1 MQGDYKRLQGE
12 KQERKVKTMQNDLE
26 ELKRYLPDYLQ
37 RRGVDIGKAS
47 RNNTVCPVCGGG
59 VKTGCFHYFPDTQK
73 VKCFSCDFNGDLF
86 DLIAQE
92 KGIDNAAAIQEARR
106 MYGSQ
111 TPQQMGG
118 GYNFTQNYTQ
128 NTPKTERK
136 EPQEDYSAFFLQ
148 AEKANDYQYLKGRG
162 ISENTQ
168 RRFHVGFVPD
178 WKSPQ
183 AIRTTQ
189 ERGGNPDN
197 LPTSPR
203 CIIPR
208 SRYNY
213 LARDTRSDLN
223 EDQRKFEK
231 QNAGRTSLFNADAL
245 KELSDF
251 TLVDTPGFDSGI
263 ENHNRA
269 LASYLG
275 NGSCFVLVI
284 SLEKGVV
291 DNPTLRFVHE
301 ISNYSDSLVVLLNKR
316 DKLIDAD
323 VQEIQESVRE
333 SLEFDGITTDVYC
346 VSKYDEDIS
355 SRLTEIISSFNVQYV
370 FDKQAGKMVLVQL
383 EEIKCIL
390 EMLLSQNQNI
400 SLFDYEK
407 ELHQLQQTKK
417 SIQEIFNRKKQEAES
432 DFPEKTEE
440 IKRNIKNALIN
451 CADDVISASMN
462 GGAQA
467 AEAVIVETIRPLLLQ
482 TFRDYTIEHLD
493 GIVCEMEN
501 QISSSTSKDS
511 EIVSSLLV
519 NTTENIKKMV
529 ENGTFARKVP
539 DENDMD
545 KIKEEKEDEF
555 NKIYHAVAGVLAIAT
570 DVISPWLEIVVVLA
584 PEIIRLA
591 QNLFGESEAE
601 KARKIYISSTVPQ
614 ILRQMNDSVMNA
626 MKESHSLLMDAL
638 NRELEEKIAFVDS
651 SIEETR
657 QRKNE
662 TEQKHQNYKA
672 MLERD
677 IAEIVKLENEVK
689 GR

>member
-1 MQGDYKRLQGE
+1 MIDKSYW
-12 KQERKVKTMQNDLE
+12 D
-26 ELKRYLPDYLQ
+26 
-37 RRGVDIGKAS
+37 DILDKAKS
-47 RNNTVCPVCGGG
+47 
-59 VKTGCFHYFPDTQK
+59 
-73 VKCFSCDFNGDLF
+73 
-86 DLIAQE
+86 
-92 KGIDNAAAIQEARR
+92 
-106 MYGSQ
+106 
-111 TPQQMGG
+111 
-118 GYNFTQNYTQ
+118 
-128 NTPKTERK
+128 
-136 EPQEDYSAFFLQ
+136 
-148 AEKANDYQYLKGRG
+148 
-162 ISENTQ
+162 ISENYSLLQLSEKVNITKKKLHD
-168 RRFHVGFVPD
+168 FDIKVLFVGHFSAGKSALLNGLLERPD
-178 WKSPQ
+178 FL
-183 AIRTTQ
+183 T
-189 ERGGNPDN
+189 
-197 LPTSPR
+197 
-203 CIIPR
+203 
-208 SRYNY
+208 
-213 LARDTRSDLN
+213 
-223 EDQRKFEK
+223 EDQLPQTAVAAELHWSEQEFMKLFLEDGTVQTCNIQTKAFPKNISRIEY
-231 QNAGRTSLFNADAL
+231 ALSTDSLR
-245 KELSDF
+245 ELSDF

-269 LASYLG
+269 LTAYLG

-291 DNPTLRFVHE
+291 DNPTLRFIHE

-316 DKLIDAD
+316 DKLTDTD
-323 VQEIQESVRE
+323 VQEIQESVKE
-333 SLEFDGITTDVYC
+333 SLEFDGINADVHC

-355 SRLTEIISSFNVQYV
+355 SRLIEIISKFNVQYV
-370 FDKQAGKMVLVQL
+370 FDKQAGKIVLLQL
-383 EEIKCIL
+383 EETKCIL
-390 EMLLSQNQNI
+390 EMLLSQNQDI
-400 SLFDYEK
+400 SLFDYDK

-511 EIVSSLLV
+511 ETVSSLLV
-519 NTTENIKKMV
+519 NTAENIKKMV

-614 ILRQMNDSVMNA
+614 ILRQMHDSVMNA

-657 QRKNE
+657 QQKNE
-662 TEQKHQNYKA
+662 TEQKHKDYKA

-677 IAEIVKLENEVK
+677 IAELARLENEVK